1 MLKLPLKKV
10 LIVDDDPIQ
19 RELLESYL
27 IERGV
32 NDVLMATNGE
42 EAKRRLA
49 AEGSA
54 IDLIVSD
61 INMPEMDGVEF
72 LMHISSSGTKTAL
85 VFVSGAISPV
95 IAGVEAL
102 AKRLPVNFL
111 GLIKKPTCAEKL
123 DEVISKLPQIEA
135 A

>member
-27 IERGV
+27 VERGV
-32 NDVLMATNGE
+32 NVVLMATNGE
-42 EAKRRLA
+42 EAKGHLA

-54 IDLIVSD
+54 IDLIISD

-85 VFVSGAISPV
+85 MFISGAISPV

-111 GLIKKPTCAEKL
+111 GLIKKPMSAEKL
-123 DEVISKLPQIEA
+123 DEVVSKLPQIEMA
-135 A
+135 